1 MFTITTASSTR
12 TITVCGMKKTQK
24 SFKKF
29 GKRLAKQRREDLN
42 LMGQRVKDI
51 ARDEERRAREL
62 AAEHQAF
69 IEALTPKLRKDED
82 EDEDDDVSFFD
93 LE

>member
-1 MFTITTASSTR
+1 MFT
-12 TITVCGMKKTQK
+12 TVPSNVRVVSVQCGMKKTQK
-24 SFKKF
+24 NFRKF
-29 GKRLAKQRREDLN
+29 GKRLAKQRRAELN

-62 AAEHQAF
+62 ANDHREF
-69 IEALTPKLRKDED
+69 IESLISQKSED
-82 EDEDDDVSFFD
+82 EDATDVSFFD

>member
-1 MFTITTASSTR
+1 MFTITASVST
-12 TITVCGMKKTQK
+12 VQCGVKKTKK

-29 GKRLAKQRREDLN
+29 GKRLAKQRRADLD

-51 ARDEERRAREL
+51 AHDEERRARQL
-62 AAEHQAF
+62 AKDHREF
-69 IEALTPKLRKDED
+69 IESLVGRQEPVA
-82 EDEDDDVSFFD
+82 EDDDVSFFD